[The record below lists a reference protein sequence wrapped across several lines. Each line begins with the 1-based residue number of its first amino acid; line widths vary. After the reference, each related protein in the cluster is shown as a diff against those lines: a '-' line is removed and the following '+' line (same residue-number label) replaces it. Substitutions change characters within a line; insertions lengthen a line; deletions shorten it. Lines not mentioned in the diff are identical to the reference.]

1 MSLEEKEKGFDYE
14 AHERLK
20 KELEGDGA
28 KELEGVE
35 TSDANEE
42 SILEPGDLPPFWQP
56 TEKGDKRRGELRSVR
71 KTKFNEALRLL
82 TAEGM
87 IAVPVGDAMA
97 DVNFEALVGRI
108 LTLEFTGFVETK
120 GGNKLR
126 TFRITA
132 AKEAF

>member
-1 MSLEEKEKGFDYE
+1 MDEREKTYKEEAE
-14 AHERLK
+14 AYHR
-20 KELEGDGA
+20 DHPPSAGA
-28 KELEGVE
+28 GGE
-35 TSDANEE
+35 TEE

-71 KTKFNEALRLL
+71 KTKFNEALRLM

-97 DVNFEALVGRI
+97 DVNFEALVGRL

-132 AKEAF
+132 TKEEF